1 MTTRSRRNSFVLAPV
16 ETRFSVQ
23 DANLFVDIVNN
34 YLRWISPS
42 SRLAPAMDSPDGEQS
57 QCSGT
62 SSAYIVSVTP
72 HYVADK
78 LLGDVGE
85 LRLVLVNNS
94 LGIPIAD
101 FHMRDIVCEYIQ
113 GEDCSTT
120 MGTTLLLNYFNNSIY
135 RWEPLVEPFVV
146 QMRIRRA
153 LEKNSLVE
161 VFANLPTTVNFN
173 MTPAMA
179 PLLSS
184 EALTRADFVT
194 SGSKSTA
201 PFWVENKTGLELTF
215 SFRRGTGSI
224 IQQVVTD
231 NGKVSVD
238 CREQGDML
246 NFDSASAD
254 RFLRETDRQALTVNH
269 TLSVW
274 LNGNKW
280 VSVNPVVV
288 DMVGHVAV
296 PLRETPA
303 HDSLDG
309 FEIGEDEE
317 TSPPTLVA
325 EISIQADGSKLISLH
340 SQVVLQNR
348 TSVPLMVWAFSPRE
362 GGCIQEWVIDR
373 EQICH
378 IPLQLVHPRSK
389 ISIRPS
395 PYVQYAPL
403 TTSLEELGDEVRA
416 AKTVNTKRFVR
427 AGNCVCNFETF
438 STTDELQ
445 NAAS

>member
-1 MTTRSRRNSFVLAPV
+1 MVVDHFVEGMTTLSRRNSFVLAPV

-23 DANLFVDIVNN
+23 DANLFIDIVNN
-34 YLRWISPS
+34 YLRWIPPPSRSAPIRHSPNGGESES
-42 SRLAPAMDSPDGEQS
+42 SGASSVPAVLV
-57 QCSGT
+57 
-62 SSAYIVSVTP
+62 AP

-101 FHMRDIVCEYIQ
+101 LHMQDIVCEYIQ
-113 GEDCSTT
+113 DEDYSTT
-120 MGTTLLLNYFNNSIY
+120 IGTTLLLNYFNNSIY

-153 LEKNSLVE
+153 LEENSLIE

-201 PFWVENKTGLELTF
+201 PFWIENKTGSELTF

-224 IQQVVTD
+224 IQQVVAD
-231 NGKVSVD
+231 NRKVSVD

-254 RFLRETDRQALTVNH
+254 RFLRETDRQALT
-269 TLSVW
+269 L
-274 LNGNKW
+274 
-280 VSVNPVVV
+280 
-288 DMVGHVAV
+288 
-296 PLRETPA
+296 
-303 HDSLDG
+303 
-309 FEIGEDEE
+309 
-317 TSPPTLVA
+317 
-325 EISIQADGSKLISLH
+325 
-340 SQVVLQNR
+340 
-348 TSVPLMVWAFSPRE
+348 
-362 GGCIQEWVIDR
+362 
-373 EQICH
+373 
-378 IPLQLVHPRSK
+378 
-389 ISIRPS
+389 
-395 PYVQYAPL
+395 
-403 TTSLEELGDEVRA
+403 
-416 AKTVNTKRFVR
+416 
-427 AGNCVCNFETF
+427 
-438 STTDELQ
+438 
-445 NAAS
+445 